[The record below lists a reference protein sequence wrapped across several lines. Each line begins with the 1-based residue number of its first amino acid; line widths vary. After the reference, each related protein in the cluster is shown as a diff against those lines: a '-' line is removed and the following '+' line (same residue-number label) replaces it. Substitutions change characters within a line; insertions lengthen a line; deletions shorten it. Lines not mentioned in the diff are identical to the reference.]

1 MPKPLLDVSNITCHY
16 GSFLALRDV
25 TLTVL
30 PSETVVIVGPS
41 GSGKTSL
48 LRCLSG
54 LEKPS
59 SGTIKVRKH
68 AEDSAQH
75 LVGMVFQNFN
85 LWPHLT
91 ILENLTLPQRVIL
104 RAPPQ
109 QADEQARE
117 MLATLGLSEQ
127 AAKYPHAL
135 SGGQKQRAAIG
146 RALVMRPSV
155 LLFDEPTSALDPEM
169 MKSVIGLI
177 RSLAAAGLA
186 NIIVTHDMKFAAAI
200 ADRVIFM
207 EQGCIAAEGTSSDFT
222 AGNMGERA
230 NDFLAHLSH

>member
-1 MPKPLLDVSNITCHY
+1 MPKPLLDVSNITCYY
-16 GSFLALRDV
+16 GSFLALCEV
-25 TLTVL
+25 TLKIL
-30 PSETVVIVGPS
+30 PSETVAIVGPS

-54 LEKPS
+54 LEKAS
-59 SGTIKVRKH
+59 SGTIKVREH
-68 AEDSAQH
+68 TEDSTQH

-91 ILENLTLPQRVIL
+91 ILQNLTLPQRVIL
-104 RAPPQ
+104 SAPPKR
-109 QADEQARE
+109 ADEQARE
-117 MLATLGLSEQ
+117 ILATLGLSEQ
-127 AAKYPHAL
+127 VEKYPHAL

-169 MKSVIGLI
+169 MKSVIRLI
-177 RSLAAAGLA
+177 RSLATDGLA
-186 NIIVTHDMKFAAAI
+186 NIIVTHDMKFAVAV

-207 EQGCIAAEGTSSDFT
+207 EQGRIAAEGTTGDFT